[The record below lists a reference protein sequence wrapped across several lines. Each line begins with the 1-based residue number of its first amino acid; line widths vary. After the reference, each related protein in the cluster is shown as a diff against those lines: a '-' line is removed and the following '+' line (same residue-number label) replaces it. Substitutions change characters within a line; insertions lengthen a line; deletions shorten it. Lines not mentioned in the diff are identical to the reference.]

1 MVKCVGA
8 RLLCFVSCAGLAS
21 KGLASKYPAGLKS
34 EPELPDLM
42 NEVAAEI
49 PGKWRD
55 VGLQLGVDQ
64 GVLGGIA
71 TISLGDTNLCYS
83 NVFTRWKNQNST
95 THPYTWSTL
104 VHVLQAPA
112 VGEERLANKIKTKLT
127 ER

>member
-1 MVKCVGA
+1 MLPLPTWNYLSFLVVNCVGA

-49 PGKWRD
+49 PGRWRD

-64 GVLGGIA
+64 GV
-71 TISLGDTNLCYS
+71 
-83 NVFTRWKNQNST
+83 Q
-95 THPYTWSTL
+95 L
-104 VHVLQAPA
+104 V
-112 VGEERLANKIKTKLT
+112 
-127 ER
+127 